1 MQGITNDRHPEEE
14 MKETEE
20 EASRGLSQGACCAS
34 QKTMCTAVSRQG
46 MDPEGW
52 KLTEGSEPKRAQV
65 LADPVTCCPVDLG
78 AGEQGQAGSQPS
90 LLPSQRLAFSLFSK
104 FPSTGLGAARGQ
116 ILARLTLP
124 EPPSSQLGKELAF
137 QGQKSRRRKLL
148 F

>member
-1 MQGITNDRHPEEE
+1 MQGNTNDRHPEEE

-34 QKTMCTAVSRQG
+34 QKTMG

-52 KLTEGSEPKRAQV
+52 RLTEGSEPKRARV

-116 ILARLTLP
+116 ILAHLTLP